1 MNRKV
6 ASRKVRSPEPEVSC
20 KLIGCLPECKVIN
33 TDRISCDGSLRVTL
47 ALTAAPDIVSNPT
60 DIVLVLDR
68 SGSMAGAP
76 LADMKLGSKTFIDL
90 IDEATDSD
98 QDGQIGSGS
107 RMGVVSF
114 SNTAAANAQLTTSVD
129 TLKTAVDGLSAGGS
143 TNHADAFAKAI
154 QLFDPASSNAK
165 VIVLFTDGNTTI
177 GAPPAPV
184 AAAARAQ
191 GIIIYCIGL
200 IGSDGLDITA
210 LNNWATDPDASHVAV
225 TPNAAGLEELF
236 AELAANI
243 SKPGAT
249 EIVIDEAVNPDFVI
263 TSISS
268 PTKGSATM
276 LDAHSLRWNIA
287 QLGVTTSES
296 ASLDFFIRH
305 VGQQSGTKLV
315 NESITYSDKEGNV
328 VSFPKPMVS
337 VECDIVVHP
346 EPCPEPVDLTVEG
359 CQDSV
364 LVDLGDVYLESQGRI
379 IQMDVT
385 IQNVCPGKR
394 VALAAILTEVD
405 QDGMEHQRGM
415 KAFTIPA
422 HSAPVCRDV
431 LVKCIKFVVPE
442 DLSVSGGAMCSP
454 RKFKARFLANNI
466 DTDYRCCESTMTL

>member
-1 MNRKV
+1 MGVTNSNKV
-6 ASRKVRSPEPEVSC
+6 VST
-20 KLIGCLPECKVIN
+20 E
-33 TDRISCDGSLRVTL
+33 RILCDGALRVTL

-68 SGSMAGAP
+68 SGSMTGSP
-76 LADMKLGSKTFIDL
+76 LANLKLGANTFIDL
-90 IDEATDSD
+90 IDEATDSTK
-98 QDGQIGSGS
+98 DGQIGSGS

-114 SNTAAANAQLTTSVD
+114 SSTAVANTQLITSVD
-129 TLKTAVDGLSAGGS
+129 ALKAAVDGLSAGGS
-143 TNHADAFAKAI
+143 TNHADAFSKAT
-154 QLFDPASSNAK
+154 QLFDPASPNAK
-165 VIVLFTDGNTTI
+165 VMVLFTDGNTTI

-200 IGSDGLDITA
+200 IGSDGLDISA

-225 TPNAAGLEELF
+225 TPDAADLEELF

-249 EIVIDEAVNPDFVI
+249 DIVIDEVVNPDFVI

-287 QLGVTTSES
+287 QLGVTSSES
-296 ASLDFFIRH
+296 ATLDFFIRH
-305 VGQQSGTKLV
+305 VGQQPGTKLV
-315 NESITYSDKEGNV
+315 NESITYSDQEGNV
-328 VSFPKPMVS
+328 VSFPKPTVS

-364 LVDLGDVYLESQGRI
+364 LVDLGDVYLGSQGRI

-442 DLSVSGGAMCSP
+442 DLNVSGTAMCSP

-466 DTDYRCCESTMTL
+466 DTDYRCCESTITL

>member
-1 MNRKV
+1 MGVTN
-6 ASRKVRSPEPEVSC
+6 SN
-20 KLIGCLPECKVIN
+20 KVIN
-33 TDRISCDGSLRVTL
+33 TDRILCDGALRVTL

-68 SGSMAGAP
+68 SGSMTGSP
-76 LADMKLGSKTFIDL
+76 LANLKLGANTFIDL
-90 IDEATDSD
+90 IDEATDSTK
-98 QDGQIGSGS
+98 DGQIGSGS

-114 SNTAAANAQLTTSVD
+114 SSTAVANTQLITSVD
-129 TLKTAVDGLSAGGS
+129 ALKTAVDGLSAGGS
-143 TNHADAFAKAI
+143 TNHADAFAKAT
-154 QLFDPASSNAK
+154 QLFDPASPNAK
-165 VIVLFTDGNTTI
+165 VMVLFTDGNTTI

-200 IGSDGLDITA
+200 IGSDGLDISA
-210 LNNWATDPDASHVAV
+210 LNDWATDPDASHVAV
-225 TPNAAGLEELF
+225 TPDAADLEELF

-249 EIVIDEAVNPDFVI
+249 DIVIDEVVNPDFVI

-287 QLGVTTSES
+287 QLGVTASES
-296 ASLDFFIRH
+296 ATLDFFIRH
-305 VGQQSGTKLV
+305 VGQQPGTKLV
-315 NESITYSDKEGNV
+315 NESITYSDQEGNV
-328 VSFPKPMVS
+328 VSFPKPTVS

-364 LVDLGDVYLESQGRI
+364 LVDLGDVYLGSQGRI

-442 DLSVSGGAMCSP
+442 DLNVSGAAMCSP

-466 DTDYRCCESTMTL
+466 DTDYRCCESTITL

>member
-1 MNRKV
+1 MGVTN
-6 ASRKVRSPEPEVSC
+6 SN
-20 KLIGCLPECKVIN
+20 KVIN
-33 TDRISCDGSLRVTL
+33 TDRILCDGALRVTL

-68 SGSMAGAP
+68 SGSMTGSP
-76 LADMKLGSKTFIDL
+76 LANLKLGANTFIDL
-90 IDEATDSD
+90 IDEATDSTK
-98 QDGQIGSGS
+98 DGQIGSGS

-114 SNTAAANAQLTTSVD
+114 SSTAVANTQLITSVD
-129 TLKTAVDGLSAGGS
+129 ALKAAVDGLSAAGS
-143 TNHADAFAKAI
+143 TNHADAFAKAT
-154 QLFDPASSNAK
+154 QLFDPASPNAK
-165 VIVLFTDGNTTI
+165 VMVLFTDGNTTI

-200 IGSDGLDITA
+200 IGSDGLDISA

-225 TPNAAGLEELF
+225 TPDAADLEELF

-249 EIVIDEAVNPDFVI
+249 DIVIDEVVNPDFVI

-276 LDAHSLRWNIA
+276 LDSHSLRWNIA
-287 QLGVTTSES
+287 QLGVTASES
-296 ASLDFFIRH
+296 ATLDFFIRH
-305 VGQQSGTKLV
+305 VGQQPGTKLV
-315 NESITYSDKEGNV
+315 NESITYSDQEGNV
-328 VSFPKPMVS
+328 VSFPKPTVS

-364 LVDLGDVYLESQGRI
+364 LVDLGDVYLGSQGRI

-442 DLSVSGGAMCSP
+442 DLNVSGAAMCSP

-466 DTDYRCCESTMTL
+466 DTDYRCCESTITL

>member
-1 MNRKV
+1 MGVTN
-6 ASRKVRSPEPEVSC
+6 SN
-20 KLIGCLPECKVIN
+20 KVIN
-33 TDRISCDGSLRVTL
+33 TDRILCDGALRVTL

-68 SGSMAGAP
+68 SGSMTGTP
-76 LADMKLGSKTFIDL
+76 LANLKLGANTFIDL
-90 IDEATDSD
+90 IDEATDSTK
-98 QDGQIGSGS
+98 DGQIGSGS

-114 SNTAAANAQLTTSVD
+114 SSTAVANTQLITSVD
-129 TLKTAVDGLSAGGS
+129 ALKAAVDGLSAGGS

-165 VIVLFTDGNTTI
+165 VMVMFTDGNTTI

-200 IGSDGLDITA
+200 IGSDGLDISA

-225 TPNAAGLEELF
+225 TPDAADLEELF

-243 SKPGAT
+243 SNPGAT
-249 EIVIDEAVNPDFVI
+249 DIVIDEVVNPDFVI

-287 QLGVTTSES
+287 QLGVTASES
-296 ASLDFFIRH
+296 ATLDFFIRH
-305 VGQQSGTKLV
+305 VGQQPGTKLV
-315 NESITYSDKEGNV
+315 NESITYSDNEGNV
-328 VSFPKPMVS
+328 VSFPKPTVS

-364 LVDLGDVYLESQGRI
+364 LVDLGDVYLGSQGRI

-405 QDGMEHQRGM
+405 RDGMEHQRGM

-431 LVKCIKFVVPE
+431 RVKCIKFVVPE
-442 DLSVSGGAMCSP
+442 DLNVSGAAMCSP

-466 DTDYRCCESTMTL
+466 DTDYRCCESTITL

>member
-1 MNRKV
+1 MGVTN
-6 ASRKVRSPEPEVSC
+6 SN
-20 KLIGCLPECKVIN
+20 KVIS
-33 TDRISCDGSLRVTL
+33 TDRIACDGALRVTL

-68 SGSMAGAP
+68 SGSMTGAP
-76 LADMKLGSKTFIDL
+76 LADLKLGAKTFIDI
-90 IDEATDSD
+90 IDESTDSSK
-98 QDGQIGSGS
+98 DGQIGSGS

-114 SNTAAANAQLTTSVD
+114 SNTAVADTQLITSVD
-129 TLKTAVDGLSAGGS
+129 VLKTAVDSLTAGGN
-143 TNHADAFAKAI
+143 TNHADAFSKAV
-154 QLFDPASSNAK
+154 QLFDPASANAK
-165 VIVLFTDGNTTI
+165 VMVIFTDGNTTT

-210 LNNWATDPDASHVAV
+210 LNDWATDTDASHVAV
-225 TPNAAGLEELF
+225 TPDAAALEALF

-243 SKPGAT
+243 SKPGASD
-249 EIVIDEAVNPDFVI
+249 IVINEVVNPDFVI
-263 TSISS
+263 TGILT

-287 QLGVTTSES
+287 QLGVTSSES
-296 ASLDFFIRH
+296 ASLDFLISH
-305 VGQQSGTKLV
+305 VGQQTGTKLV
-315 NESITYSDKEGNV
+315 NQSITYSDQEGNV
-328 VSFPKPMVS
+328 VSFPKPTVS
-337 VECDIVVHP
+337 VECDIVVYP
-346 EPCPEPVDLTVEG
+346 EKCPGPVELNVEG
-359 CQDSV
+359 CQDSI

-385 IQNVCPGKR
+385 IKNVCPRKR

-415 KAFTIPA
+415 KAITIPA
-422 HSAPVCRDV
+422 HSFPMCRDV

-466 DTDYRCCESTMTL
+466 DTDYRCCESAVTL

>member
-1 MNRKV
+1 MGVTN
-6 ASRKVRSPEPEVSC
+6 SN
-20 KLIGCLPECKVIN
+20 KVIN
-33 TDRISCDGSLRVTL
+33 TDRIPCDGVLRVTL

-60 DIVLVLDR
+60 DIVLILDR
-68 SGSMAGAP
+68 SGSMTGAP
-76 LADMKLGSKTFIDL
+76 LADMKLGAKTFIDI
-90 IDEATDSD
+90 IDEATDSSK
-98 QDGQIGSGS
+98 DGQIGSGS

-114 SNTAAANAQLTTSVD
+114 ASTAEADTQLITSVD
-129 TLKTAVDGLSAGGS
+129 ALKAAVDSLSAGGN

-154 QLFDPASSNAK
+154 QLFDPASANAK
-165 VIVLFTDGNTTI
+165 VMVMFTDGNTTT

-200 IGSDGLDITA
+200 VGSDGLDISA

-225 TPNAAGLEELF
+225 TPDAADLEELF

-249 EIVIDEAVNPDFVI
+249 DIVIDEVVSPDFVI

-268 PTKGSATM
+268 PTKGSAAM
-276 LDAHSLRWNIA
+276 LDAHSLRWNIS
-287 QLGVTTSES
+287 QLGVTSSES

-305 VGQQSGTKLV
+305 VGQQPGTKLV
-315 NESITYSDKEGNV
+315 NQSITYSDKEGNV
-328 VSFPKPMVS
+328 VSFPKPTVS
-337 VECDIVVHP
+337 VECDIVVYP
-346 EPCPEPVDLTVEG
+346 ERCPEPVDLTVEG
-359 CQDSV
+359 CRDSV
-364 LVDLGDVYLESQGRI
+364 LVDLGDVYMESQGRI

-405 QDGMEHQRGM
+405 QEGMEHQRGM

-442 DLSVSGGAMCSP
+442 DLSVSDGAMCSP

-466 DTDYRCCESTMTL
+466 DTDYRCCESTITL

>member
-1 MNRKV
+1 MGVTN
-6 ASRKVRSPEPEVSC
+6 SN
-20 KLIGCLPECKVIN
+20 KVIN
-33 TDRISCDGSLRVTL
+33 TDRILCDGALRVTL

-68 SGSMAGAP
+68 SGSMTGTP
-76 LADMKLGSKTFIDL
+76 LANLKLGANTFIDL
-90 IDEATDSD
+90 IDEATDSTK
-98 QDGQIGSGS
+98 DGQIGSGS

-114 SNTAAANAQLTTSVD
+114 SSTAVANTQLITSVD
-129 TLKTAVDGLSAGGS
+129 ALKAAVDGLSAGGS

-165 VIVLFTDGNTTI
+165 VMVMFTDGNTTI

-200 IGSDGLDITA
+200 IGSDGLDISA
-210 LNNWATDPDASHVAV
+210 LNDWATDPDASHVAV
-225 TPNAAGLEELF
+225 TPDAADLEELF

-243 SKPGAT
+243 SNPGAT
-249 EIVIDEAVNPDFVI
+249 DIVIDEVVNPDFVI

-276 LDAHSLRWNIA
+276 LDAHSLRWNID
-287 QLGVTTSES
+287 QLGVTASES
-296 ASLDFFIRH
+296 ATLDFFIRH
-305 VGQQSGTKLV
+305 VGQQPGTKLV
-315 NESITYSDKEGNV
+315 NESITYSDNEGNV
-328 VSFPKPMVS
+328 VSFPKPTVS

-364 LVDLGDVYLESQGRI
+364 LVDLGDVYLGSQGRI

-431 LVKCIKFVVPE
+431 RVKCIKFVVPE
-442 DLSVSGGAMCSP
+442 DLNVSGAAMCSP

-466 DTDYRCCESTMTL
+466 DTDYRCCESTITL